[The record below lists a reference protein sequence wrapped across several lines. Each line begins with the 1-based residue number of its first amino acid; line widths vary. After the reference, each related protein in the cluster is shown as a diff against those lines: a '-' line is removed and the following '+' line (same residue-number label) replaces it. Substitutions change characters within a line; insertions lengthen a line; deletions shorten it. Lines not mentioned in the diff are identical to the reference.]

1 MEMNIKDF
9 DTLDLTPIDEQ
20 LNKEA
25 LEQQLVVERQ
35 EEETFRL
42 SLNSRRDERHFAF
55 TLLYALDRSDYSV
68 SIEDMIDIFE
78 QQFELVNAQK
88 LFAVSLVKGAI
99 EHQEELDEQIKKHL
113 NNWRIE
119 RLGCCTLLIL
129 RLALWELQ
137 QPDTINS
144 IVINEA
150 IELAH
155 QFAEKDAYR
164 FINGI
169 LDKMCKEGPVQDIAT
184 AQPAQ

>member
-1 MEMNIKDF
+1 METNIKSF
-9 DTLDLTPIDEQ
+9 DAIDLTPIDEQ

-25 LEQQLVVERQ
+25 LEQQLAIER
-35 EEETFRL
+35 EEEEKFRL
-42 SLNSRRDERHFAF
+42 NLNSRRDERHFAF
-55 TLLYALDRSDYSV
+55 TLLYALDRSDYSIP
-68 SIEDMIDIFE
+68 IEDMIDIFE
-78 QQFELVNAQK
+78 QQFELVDAQK
-88 LFAVSLVKGAI
+88 LFAVSLVQGAI
-99 EHQEELDEQIKKHL
+99 EHRDALDEQIKKHL

-137 QPDTINS
+137 QPNAINS

-169 LDKMCKEGPVQDIAT
+169 LDKMCKDSNTSPDIAT
-184 AQPAQ
+184 AIQ